1 MVQRSADDELHASE
15 LPQRARAHGHRV
27 RIGARR
33 TLMRVLVL
41 GASGFVGRHVVAA
54 LLERGHAVEAWSRR
68 AWEPASHAELCVRQ
82 ADLLA
87 PASYAAWRGP
97 WDGAIHLAAHAIPH
111 APWTDAMV
119 DANARATEHALAHV
133 AEHAPGARFVLAS
146 SGAVYAYGPGARRED
161 DALAPRGLYGASK
174 LRSEELAHARGG
186 ALDVRIA
193 RLFNQIGAGMPPGLA
208 VSDLAA
214 RLARGE
220 NPVRMS
226 GADSVRD
233 FVDVRDGARALAL
246 LVEAPAGGVWN
257 VASGRAR
264 TISELARGLCAELGL
279 APRLEFAAVP
289 ADELVGSGEKLARE
303 LGWRP
308 EIAFA
313 DTLATLA
320 AEWHGRRAAGPI

>member
-1 MVQRSADDELHASE
+1 
-15 LPQRARAHGHRV
+15 
-27 RIGARR
+27 
-33 TLMRVLVL
+33 MRVLVI
-41 GASGFVGRHVVAA
+41 GASGFVGRHVVQV

-68 AWEPASHAELCVRQ
+68 AFEPAAPRGELLVRHADLLEPASF
-82 ADLLA
+82 
-87 PASYAAWRGP
+87 AAWRGP
-97 WDGAIHLAAHAIPH
+97 WDGALHLAAHAIPH

-119 DANARATEHALAHV
+119 AANAHTTANALAHV

-146 SGAVYAYGPGARRED
+146 TGAVYAYGRGARRED
-161 DALAPRGLYGASK
+161 DPLAPRGLYGASK
-174 LRSEELAHARGG
+174 LRSEELALAR
-186 ALDVRIA
+186 ASTLDVRIA

-220 NPVRMS
+220 DPVRMN

-233 FVDVRDGARALAL
+233 FVDVRDGAAALAT
-246 LVEAPAGGVWN
+246 LVEAPRGVPAQRGGVWN

-264 TISELARGLCAELGL
+264 RISELARGLCAELGI
-279 APRLEFAAVP
+279 APRIEFADVP

-308 EIAFA
+308 KIAFEE
-313 DTLATLA
+313 TLATLA
-320 AEWHGRRAAGPI
+320 AELRARRV

>member
-1 MVQRSADDELHASE
+1 
-15 LPQRARAHGHRV
+15 
-27 RIGARR
+27 
-33 TLMRVLVL
+33 MRVLVI
-41 GASGFVGRHVVAA
+41 GASGFVGRHVVQA
-54 LLERGHAVEAWSRR
+54 LLARGHAVEAWSRR
-68 AWEPASHAELCVRQ
+68 AWEPAARHASLHVRR
-82 ADLLA
+82 ADLLD
-87 PASYAAWRGP
+87 PASFAAWRGP

-119 DANARATEHALAHV
+119 AANTHTTANALAHV

-146 SGAVYAYGPGARRED
+146 TGAVYAYGPGARRED
-161 DALAPRGLYGASK
+161 DALSPRGLYGASK
-174 LRSEELAHARGG
+174 LRSEELALARAG

-220 NPVRMS
+220 DPVRMN

-233 FVDVRDGARALAL
+233 FVDVRDGAEALAT
-246 LVEAPAGGVWN
+246 LVEAPRGGVWN

-264 TISELARGLCAELGL
+264 RISELARGLCAELGI
-279 APRLEFAAVP
+279 APRVEFADVP

-308 EIAFA
+308 KLAFT
-313 DTLATLA
+313 DSLATLA
-320 AEWHGRRAAGPI
+320 AELRARRA